1 MDNILD
7 KAKQWLTATF
17 DAETQT
23 EIQELIA
30 NNPDALADRFY
41 KDMEFGTGGM
51 RGIMGAGTNRIN
63 KYTLGRATQGLSNYL
78 IENVKKE
85 QRSVVIAFDC
95 RHNSKKFAKVVA
107 DVLSAN
113 NIKVYLFE
121 DLRATPELS
130 FAVRH
135 LGCDAGIVLT
145 ASHNPPEYNGYKVYW
160 ADGGQIV
167 PPHDGGIIAKV
178 NALDFSEIKFDAN
191 ENLIEVIGKEVDD
204 VFIEASVKNG
214 SLSDNIDRKNLKIV
228 FTSLHGTSIV
238 SVPDALAKA
247 GYTDVHI
254 VEEQRVPNGDFPTV
268 KSPNPEEPEALKMA
282 TDLAN
287 KIGADI
293 VIGTDPDCDRLGV
306 AIRDTDGNMKLM
318 NGNQTMVVMTEFL
331 LKKWKEEGK
340 INGKQFVGSTI
351 VSTELVNDVAANYG
365 VDTKVGLTGFK
376 WIAKMVRDF
385 PELDF
390 VGGGEES
397 FGYMVGGFVR
407 DKDAVTATL
416 LACEVAAYAKQ
427 NGSSFYEELLA
438 IYVKNSYYKEHLISI
453 TKKGMDGAAEIQQML
468 SDMRNN
474 PLTEID
480 GEKVESLC
488 DYDASTKKNLITGK
502 VTTIDLPKSNVLI
515 YQTESGTR
523 IAARPSGTEPKIKFY
538 FSVNTAL
545 DNATNADATEAALD
559 AKIQRIIEEMKLN

>member
-1 MDNILD
+1 MKEFLD
-7 KAKQWLTATF
+7 KAKQWLTSTF
-17 DAETQT
+17 DAETQS
-23 EIQELIA
+23 EIKDLIK

-51 RGIMGAGTNRIN
+51 RGVMGAGTNRIN

-78 IENVKKE
+78 IKSVQKE
-85 QRSVVIAFDC
+85 QLSVVIAFDC
-95 RHNSKKFAKVVA
+95 RHNSKKFAKIVA

-113 NIKVYLFE
+113 KIKVFLFE

-167 PPHDGGIIAKV
+167 PPHDGGIIKNV
-178 NALDFSEIKFDAN
+178 NALDFSEIKFTAN
-191 ENLIEVIGKEVDD
+191 EDLIEHIGKDVDD
-204 VFIEASVKNG
+204 AFINGAVKNG
-214 SLSDNIDRKNLKIV
+214 CLSDEIDRKNLKIV
-228 FTSLHGTSIV
+228 FTSLHGTSII
-238 SVPDALAKA
+238 SVPEALAKA
-247 GYTDVHI
+247 GYSDVHI
-254 VEEQRVPNGDFPTV
+254 VEEQRIPNGDFPTV

-282 TDLAN
+282 TELAN

-306 AIRDTDGNMKLM
+306 AVRDIDGNMKLM

-340 INGKQFVGSTI
+340 INGNQFIGSTI
-351 VSTELVNDVAANYG
+351 VSTELVNDIASNYN
-365 VDTKVGLTGFK
+365 VETKVGLTGFK

-390 VGGGEES
+390 IGGGEES
-397 FGYMVGGFVR
+397 FGYMVGDFVR

-427 NGSSFYEELLA
+427 NGSSFYQELLN
-438 IYVKNSYYKEHLISI
+438 IYTQNSFYKEHLISI
-453 TKKGMDGAAEIQQML
+453 VKKGMNGAAEIQQML
-468 SDMRNN
+468 SDMRNS

-480 GEKVESLC
+480 GEKVETLS
-488 DYDASTKKNLITGK
+488 DYQASTRKNLITGE
-502 VTTIDLPKSNVLI
+502 VTSIDLPKSNVLI
-515 YQTESGTR
+515 YQTANGTR

-538 FSVNTAL
+538 FSVNSTLGSIKDSKVTEKAL
-545 DNATNADATEAALD
+545 DD
-559 AKIQRIIEEMKLN
+559 KIQRIIKEMKLN